1 MNIILVNEKLKIK
14 ICQTIFGSVVQKQIH
29 TKTEKKKT
37 MENLEEIIN
46 NA

>member
-29 TKTEKKKT
+29 TKTEKKT